1 MPPELKPRKSNISID
16 PWLFRPTLMLFKVV
30 HDKSTGNMFTA
41 VICAQIAPLKP
52 NNVTYMQVIEPPL
65 RRTIHILSTLCHY
78 RSEGTTKTQKCT
90 HLQPFR
96 IIHFYRSVAEC
107 RRTRDHLS
115 RKKGRGSFLSWR
127 WWTESHSNII
137 YSSV

>member
-1 MPPELKPRKSNISID
+1 MPPELKPRKGNISID